1 MIRKRCSR
9 GQSLVELGILFAIVV
24 GALMV
29 MKTYVQRGM
38 QGRLKKATDYKLT
51 MDNENFGG
59 EFQYEPQ
66 YQTGAVTTN
75 ATGSETRGAVK
86 GGDVTVAAG
95 DASFRTGN
103 EEVSGLGDA
112 NYGGEEEGNGE

>member
-51 MDNENFGG
+51 MDSENFGG

-75 ATGSETRGAVK
+75 ATGNESRSATLGQTVN
-86 GGDVTVAAG
+86 VTAG
-95 DASFRTGN
+95 DSSYRTGN
-103 EEVSGLGDA
+103 EAVEGLDDA
-112 NYGGEEEGNGE
+112 NYGEEEEGNGE

>member
-38 QGRLKKATDYKLT
+38 QGRLKKATDY
-51 MDNENFGG
+51 
-59 EFQYEPQ
+59 
-66 YQTGAVTTN
+66 
-75 ATGSETRGAVK
+75 
-86 GGDVTVAAG
+86 
-95 DASFRTGN
+95 
-103 EEVSGLGDA
+103 
-112 NYGGEEEGNGE
+112 